1 MTEQATPTPLCNT
14 GVYPP
19 VPDVRSVVGSH
30 FDWYRATVPVHHD
43 LLTRELVKE
52 AGPYAQVT
60 EGQGRFAYKRSR
72 TIEQGGDRVAT
83 VLYGGPNGHPNVEA
97 SGGERAPWLAAMLRA
112 RGPHRVTRCDVAVDL
127 FGVGLF
133 EGLKELAGAIA
144 DRNDLDCR
152 DVTNRNAD
160 KGDTRYLGSRKSSV
174 FARIYEK
181 GKAGGTTDADVPPDL
196 LRHWV
201 RIELEIK
208 PQKEMKELAATI
220 EPEAFW
226 GVSPWTR
233 ELAKGALDMNSEP
246 IPFTPRRISNNER
259 AFRHMVDQYGSVM
272 EQRLLTV
279 HNGDMEALAA
289 ELMEGFF
296 PSRYPEQRYGGQ

>member
-1 MTEQATPTPLCNT
+1 MADPAPLCNT
-14 GVYPP
+14 GVYPR
-19 VPDVRSVVGSH
+19 VPTVGFVVGSH

-43 LLTRELVKE
+43 LLTRELVRE
-52 AGPYAQVT
+52 AGRYAEVR
-60 EGQGRFAYKRSR
+60 EGPGRFAYKFSR
-72 TIEQGGDRVAT
+72 TVEQGGNRVAT

-97 SGGERAPWLAAMLRA
+97 SGGEYAPRLAALLRA

-127 FGVGLF
+127 FGAGMF
-133 EGLKELAGAIA
+133 AALKELAGAIA
-144 DRNDLDCR
+144 DRNGLDCR
-152 DVTNRNAD
+152 DVTNRDTA
-160 KGDTRYLGSRKSSV
+160 KGDTRYLGSRKSAV

-181 GKAGGTTDADVPPDL
+181 GKSGGATVGDVPPDL

-201 RIELEIK
+201 RVELEIK
-208 PQKEMKELAATI
+208 PQKEMKDQAATI

-233 ELAKGALDMNSEP
+233 ELAKGALDMNAQL
-246 IPFTPRRISNNER
+246 IPFTPRRVSNNER
-259 AFRHMVDQYGSVM
+259 AFRHMLDQYGSVM

-279 HNGDMEALAA
+279 HNGDLDSLAA

-296 PSRYPEQRYGGQ
+296 PSRYPQGRYGAD